1 MNTLFKRKSKK
12 IYNEGRSVAP
22 YSKTIKLL
30 LTSGR
35 ASTEVKTGSPQK
47 EEPPKWKK

>member
-1 MNTLFKRKSKK
+1 MGFDMGGGK
-12 IYNEGRSVAP
+12 GVVAP